1 MLLLMMA
8 EQWPGDVILRLV
20 HLSPECDSVAMAMW
34 EVLLSQ
40 RLILENSL
48 RELSIRFHYLSVPWR
63 FSTYKAEA
71 CIQLLALLASSHV
84 TPKMF
89 AGVYEIRKLLMPPRL
104 LSLVL
109 QGLVTLSQSPDSAR
123 KILVMLP
130 DLMEALQSAHSDNK
144 MKALLTFRNVI
155 GHLKKKASSI
165 ALELAEKLLQLF
177 DDECSQTQELSICLF
192 KDAIQMADWK
202 DKRQMQKKVRRSLVP
217 LMLHMS
223 DEIESVAKASQEAI
237 CAAAKVL
244 KWEWLSHHVQT
255 LERWQTVQRLV
266 RTSPRLDTGCS
277 SHLPTLRML
286 QEAHLGPG
294 SGTGGSQELQT
305 LLCLQLSLNLS
316 PTGLLAGR
324 HTWPEEQGEVWGA
337 GRRERP
343 RQLGKVCVSPGPLC
357 SFQLEQ
363 EQSRAEE
370 YVRQSLLYLQHAQV
384 SVRLA
389 AVRFIGKPRPLES
402 LFWQPGPSPICC
414 TGSEE
419 QPCGC
424 QSIDCPVQGLCS
436 QGLLCFP
443 LQPLPSQRG
452 SVAPCSVPPPPAS
465 CPSLGSPC

>member
-1 MLLLMMA
+1 
-8 EQWPGDVILRLV
+8 
-20 HLSPECDSVAMAMW
+20 
-34 EVLLSQ
+34 
-40 RLILENSL
+40 
-48 RELSIRFHYLSVPWR
+48 
-63 FSTYKAEA
+63 
-71 CIQLLALLASSHV
+71 
-84 TPKMF
+84 
-89 AGVYEIRKLLMPPRL
+89 
-104 LSLVL
+104 
-109 QGLVTLSQSPDSAR
+109 
-123 KILVMLP
+123 MLP
-130 DLMEALQSAHSDNK
+130 DLMKTLQSAHSDNK
-144 MKALLTFRNVI
+144 MKALLTFRNII

-192 KDAIQMADWK
+192 KEIIQMADWK

-255 LERWQTVQRLV
+255 LERWQTVQRL
-266 RTSPRLDTGCS
+266 
-277 SHLPTLRML
+277 
-286 QEAHLGPG
+286 
-294 SGTGGSQELQT
+294 
-305 LLCLQLSLNLS
+305 
-316 PTGLLAGR
+316 
-324 HTWPEEQGEVWGA
+324 
-337 GRRERP
+337 
-343 RQLGKVCVSPGPLC
+343 
-357 SFQLEQ
+357 LEQ
-363 EQSRAEE
+363 EQSRAEK

-436 QGLLCFP
+436 QGLSNPCARSGAQWHLAQCHLP
-443 LQPLPSQRG
+443 LRPVLP
-452 SVAPCSVPPPPAS
+452 
-465 CPSLGSPC
+465 